1 MIRFRVPTCPTALE
15 MAKCQGL
22 YNQRDIEAA
31 AKIDLIAQAASLTP
45 TVLHKVLA
53 AEIEN
58 TPDII
63 SILVGCSVDTQGFQ
77 KLGWVEPHEK
87 ILSIVGTAKSG
98 IGNKFRPVDEYLA
111 TEIKNIL
118 SERW

>member
-15 MAKCQGL
+15 MAKCHGL

-45 TVLHKVLA
+45 TVLHKILA

-63 SILVGCSVDTQGFQ
+63 SILVGCSIDSAGCQ
-77 KLGWVEPHEK
+77 KLGWDNPQEK
-87 ILSIVGTAKSG
+87 IASIIANIKSG
-98 IGNKFRPVDEYLA
+98 TRNRPRPLDDCLDA
-111 TEIKNIL
+111 EIKNIL
-118 SERW
+118 AERW